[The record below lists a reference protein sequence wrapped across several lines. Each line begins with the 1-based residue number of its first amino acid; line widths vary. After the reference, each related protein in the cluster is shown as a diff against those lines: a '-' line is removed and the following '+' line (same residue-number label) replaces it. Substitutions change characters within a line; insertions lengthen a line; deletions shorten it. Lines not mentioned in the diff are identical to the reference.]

1 MSNLLRNSCSTPS
14 PLPYHVIPALPRHS
28 CLTPSFLRKQESRNH
43 NRKHS
48 FPRQGVDP
56 LKTQDCG
63 ELRAAHDGSATT
75 LAGWVSRRRD
85 HGGIIFI
92 DLRDRSGFVQVVLN
106 PENLS
111 GYDYATAERLR
122 SEWCVQ
128 VTGTVQKRPEGSENP
143 ALPTGDIEVM
153 ANEVAVL
160 NQSQTPP
167 FYITDDVEADES
179 LRLRYRY
186 LDLRR
191 PAMQENLRLRHRTV
205 KYIRDY
211 LDDHGF
217 LEIETP
223 ILIKST
229 PEGARDFLV
238 PSRMQPGNFYALPQS
253 PQQLKQLL
261 MVSGVERYFQIARCF
276 RDEDLRADRQPEFTQ
291 LDLEMSFVNEP
302 DVLNLIEGLY
312 AGLVRELTPQFKVK
326 TPFPYLSYDDAMARY
341 GSDKPDLRYGLE
353 MADVSDLAAE
363 TEFRVFH
370 GILDRGG
377 IIKAMAVP
385 GQGGLSGSDMRRM
398 EETAKEF
405 GAAGMSHV
413 RLAGDGPLDT
423 LAEGDALLSPG
434 LRMPP
439 EWVIRLAQ
447 RAGANRGDLILLMAG
462 PAKLANQWL
471 ASMRSHLAEQLELAD
486 PNTLAFAFV
495 TDFPMFDWDD
505 DAQRWDSTHHPFTAP
520 APGCEAMLDGDDLS
534 AIPSRAYDLVC
545 NGSELASGSIRIHQR
560 EMQERVFAILGYTP
574 EQVQERFGHI
584 LEAFDYGA
592 PPHGG
597 IAPGIDRLVAI
608 LAGADSLREVIAFP
622 KTQSGSDLLFGA
634 PAPVDFPQ
642 LRDLGIRVA
651 E

>member
-1 MSNLLRNSCSTPS
+1 M
-14 PLPYHVIPALPRHS
+14 
-28 CLTPSFLRKQESRNH
+28 
-43 NRKHS
+43 
-48 FPRQGVDP
+48 
-56 LKTQDCG
+56 
-63 ELRAAHDGSATT
+63 
-75 LAGWVSRRRD
+75 SRRRD

-111 GYDYATAERLR
+111 PDDYATAERLR

-128 VTGTVQKRPEGSENP
+128 VVGTVQKRPEGSENP
-143 ALPTGDIEVM
+143 ALPTGEIEVM
-153 ANEVAVL
+153 ANGVTVF

-191 PAMQENLRLRHRTV
+191 PAMQENLRLRHRAV

-326 TPFPYLSYDDAMARY
+326 TPFPYLAYDDAMARY
-341 GSDKPDLRYGLE
+341 GSDKPDLRYSLE

-377 IIKAMAVP
+377 IIKAMTVP

-413 RLAGDGPLDT
+413 RLTGEGPLDT

-439 EWVIRLAQ
+439 EWVTRLAQ

-462 PAKLANQWL
+462 PPKLANQWL

-560 EMQERVFAILGYTP
+560 EMQEKVFAILGYTP
-574 EQVQERFGHI
+574 DQVQERFGHI

-642 LRDLGIRVA
+642 LRDLGIRVV

>member
-1 MSNLLRNSCSTPS
+1 M
-14 PLPYHVIPALPRHS
+14 
-28 CLTPSFLRKQESRNH
+28 
-43 NRKHS
+43 
-48 FPRQGVDP
+48 
-56 LKTQDCG
+56 
-63 ELRAAHDGSATT
+63 RAAHDGTTTT
-75 LAGWVSRRRD
+75 LSGWVSRRRD

-92 DLRDRSGFVQVVLN
+92 DLRDRSGYVQVVLN
-106 PENLS
+106 PEHLPAE
-111 GYDYATAERLR
+111 DYETAERLR
-122 SEWCVQ
+122 SEWCIE
-128 VTGTVQKRPEGSENP
+128 VTGAVRLRPEGSENP
-143 ALPTGDIEVM
+143 ALPTGEIEVM
-153 ANEVAVL
+153 AEGLTVL
-160 NQSQTPP
+160 NQSLTPP
-167 FYITDDVEADES
+167 FYITDDVDADES

-191 PAMQENLRLRHRTV
+191 PKMQDNLRLRHQAV

-211 LDDHGF
+211 LDGHGF

-229 PEGARDFLV
+229 PEGARDYLV
-238 PSRMQPGNFYALPQS
+238 PSRTHPGNFYALPQS

-291 LDLEMSFVNEP
+291 LDLEMSFVEEE
-302 DVLNLIEGLY
+302 DVLGLIEGLY

-326 TPFPYLSYDDAMARY
+326 TPFQRLSYADAMARF

-370 GILDRGG
+370 GVLDRGG
-377 IIKAMAVP
+377 IIKAMVVP
-385 GQGGLSGSDMRRM
+385 GQGGLTGSDMRRM

-413 RLAGDGPLDT
+413 RLTGDGPLDT
-423 LAEGDALLSPG
+423 LTDDGALLSPG
-434 LRMPP
+434 LRMPV
-439 EWVIRLAQ
+439 EWVRRLAD
-447 RAGANRGDLILLMAG
+447 RSGAQRGDLIVLMAG
-462 PAKLANQWL
+462 PARLANQWL
-471 ASMRSHLAEQLELAD
+471 AAMRSHLGTQMELAD
-486 PNTLAFAFV
+486 PSTLSFAFV
-495 TDFPMFDWDD
+495 TDFPLFEWDE
-505 DAQRWDSTHHPFTAP
+505 DASRWDSAHHPFTAP
-520 APGCEAMLDGDDLS
+520 APGCESMLDGNDLAS
-534 AIPSRAYDLVC
+534 IPSRAYDLVC
-545 NGSELASGSIRIHQR
+545 NGSELASGSIRIHR
-560 EMQERVFAILGYTP
+560 RDLQEKVFSILGYSA
-574 EQVQERFGHI
+574 EQITERFGHI

-634 PAPVDFPQ
+634 PSEVDAGQ
-642 LRDLGIRVA
+642 LRDLAIRIV